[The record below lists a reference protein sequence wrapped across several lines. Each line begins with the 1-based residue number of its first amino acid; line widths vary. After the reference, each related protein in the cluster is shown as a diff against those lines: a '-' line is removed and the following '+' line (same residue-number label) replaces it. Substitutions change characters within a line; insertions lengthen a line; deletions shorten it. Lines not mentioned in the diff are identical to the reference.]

1 MFLSQV
7 SHTGFSSVQEE
18 KTWTDNDDFSCDYVS
33 AANKGATLQ
42 ELQNIAET
50 FLASP
55 NFDPNYQEGFFL
67 TMAARKNHV
76 WLLNELIQR
85 GADVGGKAGVDAVQG
100 AARYGAIESI
110 ELLYKHGA
118 DVRLLYHSLAA
129 GDHPAI
135 QRFVERVFAAP
146 AQPISDCINNFV

>member
-7 SHTGFSSVQEE
+7 NHAGFSSVQEE
-18 KTWTDNDDFSCDYVS
+18 KTWTDNDDFSYDYVS

-42 ELQNIAET
+42 ELHNIAET

-55 NFDPNYQEGFFL
+55 DFDPNYDEGFFL

-76 WLLNELIQR
+76 WLLSELIQR
-85 GADVGGKAGVDAVQG
+85 GADVGKWGVDAVLG

-110 ELLYKHGA
+110 ELLYEHGA

-129 GDHPAI
+129 GGYPAI
-135 QRFVERVFAAP
+135 QRFVERVFATP
-146 AQPISDCINNFV
+146 AQSISDCINSRY